1 MYRHH
6 LCYYG
11 HIFRP
16 TLGILGQLTET
27 GQLKENELVHRV
39 REGEDGMN

>member
-1 MYRHH
+1 MYNHH

-16 TLGILGQLTET
+16 TLGTLGQLTEI
-27 GQLKENELVHRV
+27 GQLKENGLVQQ
-39 REGEDGMN
+39 